1 MKIRT
6 ILIDDEPKA
15 LAILEEKL
23 ARSFGQIEV
32 VKSYRDPEQ
41 ALEEL
46 SRISPQLIFLD
57 IAMPRMSGFDFLERI
72 PDPKF
77 EIIFVTAFGDYA
89 IEAIK
94 HCAIGYVVKP
104 IVNEEL
110 ETAVNNAMRN
120 IERNTT
126 QQQNDYLLNN
136 LRSEEGENKKL
147 VIPVDDG
154 LIFSEYKDIVRFEG
168 ETGYTRI
175 HFTNGSSI
183 LSAYN
188 IGYYYSVV
196 SKKVFF
202 QVHKSHIV
210 NISHITRYFKDGLI
224 ELRNQHQ
231 VPLSRRKRDEFLA
244 IFTR

>member
-15 LAILEEKL
+15 LAILEEKI
-23 ARSFGQIEV
+23 ARSFGQLEV
-32 VKSYRDPEQ
+32 VRSYRDPEQ

-46 SRISPQLIFLD
+46 PRVNPQLVFLD
-57 IAMPRMSGFDFLERI
+57 IAMPRMSGFEFLERI
-72 PDPKF
+72 PEPAF

-110 ETAVNNAMRN
+110 ETAVSNAMRN
-120 IERNTT
+120 IERNTSNR
-126 QQQNDYLLNN
+126 QNGLLLNN
-136 LRSEEGENKKL
+136 LKMEGENKKL

-154 LIFSEYKDIVRFEG
+154 LIFSEYADIIRFEG

-175 HFTNGSSI
+175 HFVNGSSI

-202 QVHKSHIV
+202 QVHKSHIINV
-210 NISHITRYFKDGLI
+210 NHISRYFKDGLI
-224 ELRNQHQ
+224 ELKNHHQ

-244 IFTR
+244 LFTR

>member
-32 VKSYRDPEQ
+32 IKSYRDPEQ

-46 SRISPQLIFLD
+46 SRINPQLIFLD

-126 QQQNDYLLNN
+126 HQQNDFLLNN
-136 LRSEEGENKKL
+136 LRVGESENKKL

-154 LIFSEYKDIVRFEG
+154 LIFSEYNDIVRFEG

-210 NISHITRYFKDGLI
+210 NIGHITRYLKDGLI